1 LSAAGYRIDEIVE
14 EDEDGNEH
22 SYFRLVRAGGPN
34 WNDGGFVQ
42 RSGVPYTQGGN
53 AMPNVMGREFPYT
66 PEGMAAAQ
74 QYKQAIGMRDGGM
87 MGFRPIGMQTGGA
100 AAAEEGVDVYKG
112 LVAATQSKS
121 PQKVIAYIK
130 ANHQALTAI
139 ALTLPP
145 DQASFVQD
153 ALNSFAQAP
162 EQGET
167 LGESR
172 GMGPREPDLNEML
185 KQFDKDTAEYD
196 RLSKDPGFAMAE
208 EERMAGGPR
217 QRSFGSSAAPD
228 HLLMPESPPFMRDPK
243 YKGYFNPN
251 QLDPFFN
258 PNEIDVADGG
268 YITRN
273 MNRGGLMSLRRR

>member
-1 LSAAGYRIDEIVE
+1 
-14 EDEDGNEH
+14 
-22 SYFRLVRAGGPN
+22 
-34 WNDGGFVQ
+34 
-42 RSGVPYTQGGN
+42 
-53 AMPNVMGREFPYT
+53 MPNVMGREFPYT
-66 PEGMAAAQ
+66 PEGMAASQ
-74 QYKQAIGMRDGGM
+74 QYSQSLGMRDGGM

-167 LGESR
+167 LGETLGESR
-172 GMGPREPDLNEML
+172 GMGPREPDINEML
-185 KQFDKDTAEYD
+185 KQLGKDRAEYD

-208 EERMAGGPR
+208 EERMAGDPWTP
-217 QRSFGSSAAPD
+217 QSFGRSAAPD
-228 HLLMPESPPFMRDPK
+228 QLLMPEMAPEMEGNIPRFKPPWMSDPR
-243 YKGYFNPN
+243 YKGYFNPD
-251 QLDPFFN
+251 QLNPFFN
-258 PNEIDVADGG
+258 PDKIDVADGG

>member
-1 LSAAGYRIDEIVE
+1 
-14 EDEDGNEH
+14 
-22 SYFRLVRAGGPN
+22 
-34 WNDGGFVQ
+34 
-42 RSGVPYTQGGN
+42 
-53 AMPNVMGREFPYT
+53 MPNGMGREFPYT

-74 QYKQAIGMRDGGM
+74 QYRQAIGMRDGGM

-162 EQGET
+162 E
-167 LGESR
+167 
-172 GMGPREPDLNEML
+172 PDLNEML
-185 KQFDKDTAEYD
+185 EQLDKDADEYD